1 MATPVERKAARTV
14 GAGVVVLVTIL
25 VLFYLTFKS
34 QTGLPFEPHTEV
46 KASISDLHSLRTN
59 DDIRENSKRIGRV
72 KSIDFAPDGKAL
84 VTMEL
89 EGNVPVYRDAHAA
102 IWDYSALATKFI
114 ELTPGTEQ
122 AGPIDDG
129 VIPASQTES
138 SKDISQ
144 VLDIFDPATRNA
156 ATSTVRELGGGF
168 AGHSDDLQSFLSS
181 APKLLT
187 NVGTVTSALADRQAD
202 LPDLLR
208 SGASLTGSL
217 ANHDQQIDQLIGQVD
232 TTFRAINTQNAGPLK
247 STLDRAPETL
257 STVRPALDRLDQP
270 LGDTET
276 AMRTLEPGA
285 VALGKATPDLRGVLR
300 EGVPVAEKIPDV
312 SSSAK
317 PALGD
322 LTDTA
327 SDARPLA
334 PKAVE
339 TLDSLKLA
347 LDGIAPYGPEIG
359 NFFVRSQSFVSEGP
373 DPSSRFARVG
383 VDVSP
388 SAATAGIYKSGN
400 GQFNPYPKPG
410 EDRTLHSRSGPPGG
424 LPGVPAIPTARGG
437 K

>member
-72 KSIDFAPDGKAL
+72 KSIDFAPDGTAL

-122 AGPIDDG
+122 AGPVGDG

-144 VLDIFDPATRNA
+144 VLDIFDPATRTA

-168 AGHSDDLQSFLSS
+168 AGHSDDLQSFLGS

-187 NVGTVTSALADRQAD
+187 NVGTVTSALADRRAD

-217 ANHDQQIDQLIGQVD
+217 ASHDRQIDQLIGQVD
-232 TTFRAINTQNAGPLK
+232 TTFRAINTQNAGALK

-334 PKAVE
+334 PKAVQ

-359 NFFVRSQSFVSEGP
+359 DFFVRSQSFVSEGP

-388 SAATAGIYKSGN
+388 SAATGGVYKGGN
-400 GQFNPYPKPG
+400 DGFNPYPKPG

-424 LPGVPAIPTARGG
+424 LPGVPAIPAARGG
-437 K
+437 H